1 MKSEKNAKKN
11 DVKGLG
17 DAPSFGDIKVSHAVV
32 GSIVRLSALEVE
44 GVYSVGG
51 GIIDGITEIFSKRES
66 DRGVK
71 ISEDGDGRYAIDVR
85 VILFYGVDIAKVAL
99 QIQQNVRTQIRRMT
113 MKDVA
118 SVDIIVDGIKVENTS
133 SKGDLNEL
141 AS

>member
-1 MKSEKNAKKN
+1 MKSGKNDKKN
-11 DVKGLG
+11 EVNQAAGG
-17 DAPSFGDIKVSHAVV
+17 TGDIKVNHAVV
-32 GSIVRLSALEVE
+32 GSIVRLSALEVQ

-71 ISEDGDGRYAIDVR
+71 ISEDEDGRYAINVR

-99 QIQQNVRTQIRRMT
+99 QIQQNIRTQIKRMT

-133 SKGDLNEL
+133 SKGDLNEP
-141 AS
+141 SS